1 MYWEL
6 WDVGSRNRIADFESE
21 AEALQ
26 AVREIVAAN
35 RPGLIDDLTLLA
47 MYDDGEARDT
57 GLPVALDGKALK
69 VRLAEIAQ
77 ETSPEVAHKV
87 HKRIRTWLTEEGW
100 RIDDVPVPPDAFNI
114 VAIQQDG
121 RAINI
126 FQNRDDLDHI
136 ALSLRWSRDRVQQT
150 IGTLTD
156 AEIRDVMWNIY
167 RDATLMGVDVYDL
180 DKPDATMILRT
191 HLYFDGLTKETL
203 MQSIQLVNRAYA
215 LAMRTSL
222 RALEA
227 PGRAGDHAFSPEDL
241 RRIVRPL
248 AQIDDPLALAG

>member
-6 WDVGSRNRIADFESE
+6 WDVGSKSRIADFESE

-47 MYDDGEARDT
+47 MYDDGEARDVE
-57 GLPVALDGKALK
+57 LPPALDGEALK
-69 VRLAEIAQ
+69 ARLAETV
-77 ETSPEVAHKV
+77 EEEVAEAAHKV
-87 HKRIRTWLTEEGW
+87 HKRIRKWLDEEGW
-100 RIDDVPVPPDAFNI
+100 HVNTVPIPPDSFNI
-114 VAIQQDG
+114 VATHQDG

-126 FQNRDDLDHI
+126 FQAKMEQDSI
-136 ALSLRWSRDRVQQT
+136 AISLKWSRDRVQQL

-156 AEIRDVMWNIY
+156 AEVNGVMWNIY
-167 RDATLMGVDVYDL
+167 RDVSLMGVDIYEPVE
-180 DKPDATMILRT
+180 PAIAMILRT
-191 HLYFDGLTKETL
+191 HLYFDGMTKDSL
-203 MQSIQLVNRAYA
+203 MQRIQLVNRAYA

-222 RALEA
+222 RVLEA
-227 PGRAGDHAFSPEDL
+227 PDRVETHTFSPEDL

-248 AQIDDPLALAG
+248 AQVDDPLARAS